1 MTLTTIIPPEVKDD
15 AFYAA
20 LQDVAANN
28 PAVKNI
34 LEIGSSSGEG
44 STEAIVTGVRKRTD
58 ASEVSVFCME
68 VSRQRFFRLCQNY
81 QNDTFVK
88 PYNLSSLAIRQFPS
102 QAEVSHFYHHTRTS
116 LNAYPLE
123 TVMGWMSQDIDYIRT
138 NRLDFCGIDFI
149 KEANSLDLFDFSV
162 IDGSEFTGERELQ
175 MIWGSKFIALD
186 DVNSFK
192 CFNCYRTLAN
202 SVSYTV
208 VSEDLSLRSGF
219 AIFKR
224 NF

>member
-15 AFYAA
+15 SFYAA
-20 LQDVAANN
+20 LQNVAANN
-28 PAVKNI
+28 PDVKNI

-44 STEAIVTGVRKRTD
+44 STEAIVTGIRKRTD

-88 PYNLSSLAIRQFPS
+88 PYNLSSLAIRKFPTP
-102 QAEVSHFYHHTRTS
+102 AEVSHFYHHTQTN
-116 LNAYPLE
+116 LNAYPFE
-123 TVMGWMSQDIDYIRT
+123 TVMGWMSQDIDYIRA

-149 KEANSLDLFDFSV
+149 KEANELDQFDFSV

-202 SVSYTV
+202 SVSYTLL
-208 VSEDLSLRSGF
+208 EQDLNLRSGF